1 MGHAVQVAGKT
12 GCLYLMGNCIPYY
25 EIKEK
30 EWILMD
36 SGSRLARTEL
46 AEYLSENKIS
56 VRAVLCS
63 HGHYDHTE
71 NNRFLQEEYGAEL
84 VMSCLDAGVLQD
96 TLSLKTVFYSN
107 TIQDNERE
115 WSDMLCKADQLI
127 LPGQEQVKVC
137 GVPFQILSL
146 PGHAA
151 SHIGFVTPD
160 GVAYLADSMFDWES
174 LKKGRLFYMLCWSQT
189 LKTLERIKGFGYK
202 KYILAHYGVFDGVK
216 DLAEENIRRFKEILE
231 DLKPLI
237 SRDITLEQLTAKVIN
252 DLGHPV
258 KRIEK
263 ARLYERI
270 VRSMLEYLLE
280 QGDVSCYVKD
290 GSVCYCSERM

>member
-1 MGHAVQVAGKT
+1 MGHSVQVAGNT

-25 EIKEK
+25 EIRER

-36 SGSRLARTEL
+36 CGSCLARTQL
-46 AEYLSENKIS
+46 AEYLSKNKIS

-84 VMSCLDAGVLQD
+84 VMSCLDAGILQD

-107 TIQDNERE
+107 TLQDNERE
-115 WSDMLCKADQLI
+115 CSDMLCKADQVI
-127 LPGQEQVKVC
+127 LPGQEQVQVC
-137 GVPFQILSL
+137 GVQFRILSL

-151 SHIGFVTPD
+151 SHMGFVTPD
-160 GVAYLADSMFDWES
+160 GVAYLADSMFDRES

-189 LKTLERIKGFGYK
+189 LKTLEKIKNLEYK
-202 KYILAHYGVFDGVK
+202 KYILAHYGVFDEVRE
-216 DLAEENIRRFKEILE
+216 LAEENIQRFKEILK
-231 DLKPLI
+231 DMKPLI
-237 SRDITLEQLTAKVIN
+237 SEDITLEQLTEKVIN
-252 DLGHPV
+252 DMGHPV
-258 KRIEK
+258 KRLEK

-280 QGDVSCYVKD
+280 QGDVSCYVRD
-290 GSVCYCSERM
+290 NSVCYCLVK

>member
-25 EIKEK
+25 AVKEK
-30 EWILMD
+30 EWVLMD

-107 TIQDNERE
+107 TILDNERE

-127 LPGQEQVKVC
+127 LPGQDQVKVC
-137 GVPFQILSL
+137 GVQFQILSL

-151 SHIGFVTPD
+151 SHMGFVTPD

-174 LKKGRLFYMLCWSQT
+174 LKKGQLFYMLCWSQT

-258 KRIEK
+258 KRLEK

-290 GSVCYCSERM
+290 GSVCYCSDRT